1 MKHLVLTNA
10 HFIYWH
16 LQFDEWIKTIGY
28 GNGKETAYASNIKE
42 FLHFL
47 ETNNICSVKDVN
59 QHHIGQYYLYISN
72 RPKLRTKGILSAS
85 SINHQMLA
93 LRLFFDYLLDCKEI
107 DYSPARIPKFRLSG
121 HNPRNI
127 VTVDEIKLI
136 YKKAKT
142 LQNKAIISCAYG
154 CGLRRNEIVN
164 LNVSDIDLKNKTLL
178 VRVAKGG
185 KTRLIPLSDIVAK
198 HFKKYLKFHQ
208 NNFEQTNFKQLPC
221 FISSNGSRM
230 RGSKINQTLKT
241 IILNTNNHELIGK
254 NITLHCL
261 RHSIAV
267 HLINNGAAI
276 TFVQTYLGHSSVDTT
291 NLYAIRRKRKSAI
304 LRAFR

>member
-1 MKHLVLTNA
+1 MKHLVLNNA
-10 HFIYWH
+10 SFVYWH
-16 LQFDEWIKTIGY
+16 LQFDEFIKTIGY
-28 GNGKETAYASNIKE
+28 GNGRDTNYESNIKE

-47 ETNNICSVKDVN
+47 ETKNISSIKDVN
-59 QHHIGQYYLYISN
+59 QHHIGQYYQYISN

-85 SINHQMLA
+85 SINHQILA

-107 DYSPARIPKFRLSG
+107 EYSPARIPKFRISG
-121 HNPRNI
+121 YNPRNI

-142 LQNKAIISCAYG
+142 AQNRAIISCAYG
-154 CGLRRNEIVN
+154 CGLRRNEIAN
-164 LNVSDIDLKNKTLL
+164 LNVSDIDLKNNTLL

-185 KTRLIPLSDIVAK
+185 KTRLIPLSDKVVL
-198 HFKKYLKFHQ
+198 HFKKYLKFHK
-208 NNFEQTNFKQLPC
+208 NNYEQTNYQQLPF
-221 FISSNGSRM
+221 FINKNRSRM
-230 RGSKINQTLKT
+230 QGSKINQRLKS
-241 IILNTNNHELIGK
+241 IISNTNNDELMSK

-276 TFVQTYLGHSSVDTT
+276 TFVQTYLGHSSIDTT
-291 NLYAIRRKRKSAI
+291 NLYAIKRKRKSSI
-304 LRAFR
+304 LNAFR

>member
-10 HFIYWH
+10 NFVYWH
-16 LQFDEWIKTIGY
+16 LQFDEFIKTIGY
-28 GNGKETAYASNIKE
+28 GNGKATNYESNIKE

-47 ETNNICSVKDVN
+47 ETNNIGSIQEVN
-59 QHHIGQYYLYISN
+59 QNHISQYYQYLSN
-72 RPKLRTKGILSAS
+72 RPKLRTTGILSAS
-85 SINHQMLA
+85 SINHQLLA

-107 DYSPARIPKFRLSG
+107 AYSPARIPKFRISG
-121 HNPRNI
+121 YTPRNI

-142 LQNKAIISCAYG
+142 FKNKAIISCAYG

-164 LNVSDIDLKNKTLL
+164 LNISDIDLKNKTLL

-185 KTRLIPLSDIVAK
+185 KTRLIPLSDKVVL
-198 HFKKYLKFHQ
+198 HFKKYLKFHK
-208 NNFEQTNFKQLPC
+208 NNYEQTNFQQLPF
-221 FISSNGSRM
+221 FINKNGSRM
-230 RGSKINQTLKT
+230 QGSKLNQRLKT
-241 IILNTNNHELIGK
+241 IITTTNNNELICK

-276 TFVQTYLGHSSVDTT
+276 TFVQTYLGHSSIDTT
-291 NLYAIRRKRKSAI
+291 NLYAIKRKRKSAI